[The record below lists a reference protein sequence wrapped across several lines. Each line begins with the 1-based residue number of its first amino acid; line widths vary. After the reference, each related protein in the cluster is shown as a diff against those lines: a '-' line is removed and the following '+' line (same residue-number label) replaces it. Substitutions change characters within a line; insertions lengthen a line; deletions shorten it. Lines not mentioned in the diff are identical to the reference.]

1 MGEEF
6 TIIFER
12 AAVARALLNVCAS
25 GLDYQEDTYDCIC
38 DTDNMTMKVLAYDWH
53 IRSGVTFQISQA
65 AGELTAILTTG
76 TPVGLV
82 HIPVATMLPHAI
94 TATDPHQGDPIL
106 KMVIPYPPPASGSSS
121 VVIEY
126 RKSYSLACCWL
137 SKLDCYS
144 CCIDY
149 CCKLLCCSGCEKSTL
164 QLTNHSSI
172 LS

>member
-94 TATDPHQGDPIL
+94 TATDPHQGDPTL
-106 KMVIPYPPPASGSSS
+106 KMVIPYPPPASGPSSA
-121 VVIEY
+121 VIEY
-126 RKSYSLACCWL
+126 QRYQM
-137 SKLDCYS
+137 YTT
-144 CCIDY
+144 
-149 CCKLLCCSGCEKSTL
+149 KSTV
-164 QLTNHSSI
+164 QGVFRPNTNVVPI
-172 LS
+172 DGDLVFKGVW